1 MDNKKTLK
9 VLAVFLII
17 VETLMIGYSYFTSLS
32 WTGIGVALIYLLL
45 ALSDMVSGKN
55 KLLTYFLIFISVTIS
70 IPRAILQVSEIVE
83 NGRET
88 DRQALLKTPKPI
100 ERKMEISLLDCG
112 RIPYWEGAKQIE
124 CSKDNQRQIEEKNKL
139 DIYNLEK
146 IETYTNNMKEREMEI
161 KESFMKYITLKSFSQ
176 ILLIL
181 LVTPILPIVVI
192 LLIHEDF
199 ILTSEYQVEIEE
211 EKEYKPRKRSKG
223 EEDKKQKAKTLLR
236 AGIKVSEIKEEL
248 GLSRSTLYRYKK
260 EIET

>member
-1 MDNKKTLK
+1 MMEKTKTLK

-17 VETLMIGYSYFTSLS
+17 VETLMIGYSYFTTLS
-32 WTGIGVALIYLLL
+32 WTGVGVALIYLLL

-55 KLLTYFLIFISVTIS
+55 KLLTYFLIFVSVTIS

-83 NGRET
+83 TGRET
-88 DRQALLKTPKPI
+88 DRQALVQTPKPI
-100 ERKMEISLLDCG
+100 ERKYEVTLLDCS
-112 RIPYWEGAKQIE
+112 RIPSWEGAKQIE
-124 CSKDNQRQIEEKNKL
+124 CSKDNQRQNEEKNKIEL
-139 DIYNLEK
+139 YNLEK
-146 IETYTNNMKEREMEI
+146 LESYTNNMKEREMEI

-199 ILTSEYQVEIEE
+199 SFSNRDEEIE
-211 EKEYKPRKRSKG
+211 EKEYRPKKKSKG

-236 AGIKVSEIKEEL
+236 AGIKVSEIQDEL
-248 GLSRSTLYRYKK
+248 GLSRATLYRYKK
-260 EIET
+260 EI

>member
-55 KLLTYFLIFISVTIS
+55 KLLTYFLIFVSVTIS

-88 DRQALLKTPKPI
+88 DRQTLFQTPKPI
-100 ERKMEISLLDCG
+100 ERKMEITLLDCS

-124 CSKDNQRQIEEKNKL
+124 CSKDNQRQIDERNKL
-139 DIYNLEK
+139 DIYNSEK
-146 IETYTNNMKEREMEI
+146 LETYTNNMKEREMEI
-161 KESFMKYITLKSFSQ
+161 KESFMKYITLKCK
-176 ILLIL
+176 INRRCY
-181 LVTPILPIVVI
+181 TC
-192 LLIHEDF
+192 
-199 ILTSEYQVEIEE
+199 
-211 EKEYKPRKRSKG
+211 R
-223 EEDKKQKAKTLLR
+223 
-236 AGIKVSEIKEEL
+236 
-248 GLSRSTLYRYKK
+248 
-260 EIET
+260 

>member
-32 WTGIGVALIYLLL
+32 WTGVGVALIYLLL

-88 DRQALLKTPKPI
+88 DRQALLQTPKPI
-100 ERKMEISLLDCG
+100 ERKMEISLLDCA
-112 RIPYWEGAKQIE
+112 RIPSWEGAKQIE
-124 CSKDNQRQIEEKNKL
+124 CSKDNQRQIEERNKL

-146 IETYTNNMKEREMEI
+146 LEIYTNNMKEREMEI

-199 ILTSEYQVEIEE
+199 TRDTREDMEII
-211 EKEYKPRKRSKG
+211 EKEYRPRKRSKG
-223 EEDKKQKAKTLLR
+223 EEDKKQKAKTLLK
-236 AGIKVSEIKEEL
+236 AGIKVSEIQDEL
-248 GLSRSTLYRYKK
+248 GLSRATLYRYKK

>member
-1 MDNKKTLK
+1 MEKNKTLK
-9 VLAVFLII
+9 VIAVFLII
-17 VETLMIGYSYFTSLS
+17 VESLMIGYSYFTSLS
-32 WTGIGVALIYLLL
+32 WTGIGVAFIYLLL

-55 KLLTYFLIFISVTIS
+55 KLLTYFLIFVSVTIS

-83 NGRET
+83 TGRET
-88 DRQALLKTPKPI
+88 DRQALLQTPKPI
-100 ERKMEISLLDCG
+100 ERKYEVTLLDCS

-139 DIYNLEK
+139 ELYNLEK
-146 IETYTNNMKEREMEI
+146 LETYSTSMKERELEI

-199 ILTSEYQVEIEE
+199 SFSNNHREEII
-211 EKEYKPRKRSKG
+211 EKEYKPKKKSKG

-236 AGIKVSEIKEEL
+236 AGIKVSEIEEEL
-248 GLSRSTLYRYKK
+248 GLSRATLYRYKK
-260 EIET
+260 EL